1 MQFVQTVAPPQALHA
16 RTGLEHGWRAAP
28 FHREGRKT
36 LSSRNLLAAYL
47 VARAACR
54 TDFGHRVR
62 RSSSGST
69 NIAEE
74 PLFRFGLIA
83 DVQYANRDDALNF
96 SGSRLRRYRN
106 SRTLWDRAVK
116 WFRDEKV
123 DFIAQLGDFVDG
135 CNQDLPGGGRKA
147 LQELLGPVDQGP
159 PVLHLIGNHE
169 LYNFARKEM
178 EDGIPLPGLKVPFR
192 TSAPPALDAEA
203 PSKTSSYYSF
213 SPADGWRV
221 CVLDPYEISIMS
233 HGGGR
238 PGVDEVT
245 LEPGAVSWCQENNP
259 NDITKEDFAR
269 GIPPG
274 EARRW
279 VPLNGAVS
287 EQQLIWLEETLE
299 LASKKNEETIIL
311 SHVVLLPEA
320 TLGQN
325 GLTLLWNYDKV
336 LQVLRSAERPPTA
349 VLCGHAHLMVNSR
362 DQVSGTHH
370 VTLPTPVEANPG
382 SDACAVV
389 EAFSNGLLKIR
400 GRGDVLSSTL
410 ACSTHATCT

>member
-1 MQFVQTVAPPQALHA
+1 MDDVDLGTTLRVTIASPSAVCRPSVALGPCID
-16 RTGLEHGWRAAP
+16 
-28 FHREGRKT
+28 HRGIVTE
-36 LSSRNLLAAYL
+36 
-47 VARAACR
+47 
-54 TDFGHRVR
+54 F
-62 RSSSGST
+62 SSSDSSVVSDDDCEVKTAWRPTAPDPGVWSLYRAGGMHRRPESPNDQKGS
-69 NIAEE
+69 
-74 PLFRFGLIA
+74 G
-83 DVQYANRDDALNF
+83 
-96 SGSRLRRYRN
+96 
-106 SRTLWDRAVK
+106 
-116 WFRDEKV
+116 V

-320 TLGQN
+320 TPGQN

>member
-1 MQFVQTVAPPQALHA
+1 MQFVQTVAPQVLHA
-16 RTGLEHGWRAAP
+16 RTGLEHGRAAP
-28 FHREGRKT
+28 FKQEGPKT
-36 LSSRNLLAAYL
+36 LSWPRNLLAAGL

-54 TDFGHRVR
+54 TDFGQRVR
-62 RSSSGST
+62 RSSGGST
-69 NIAEE
+69 TIAEE

-106 SRTLWDRAVK
+106 SRSLWDRAVK
-116 WFRDEKV
+116 WFCDEKV

-135 CNQDLPGGGRKA
+135 CNQDLPGGGKKA
-147 LQELLGPVDQGP
+147 LQ
-159 PVLHLIGNHE
+159 
-169 LYNFARKEM
+169 EM

-192 TSAPPALDAEA
+192 TSAPPSIDAEA
-203 PSKTSSYYSF
+203 PRKTSSYYSF

-287 EQQLIWLEETLE
+287 EEQLIWLEETLE
-299 LASKKNEETIIL
+299 FASKRNEETIIL

-320 TLGQN
+320 TPDQN

-336 LQVLRSAERPPTA
+336 LQVLRSAKRPPTA

-370 VTLPTPVEANPG
+370 VTFPTPVEVNPD

-400 GRGDVLSSTL
+400 GRGDVVSSTL